1 MSDETVIGLLTDIRN
16 WTRAASYAD
25 VKALLVDAL
34 PDEKSR
40 SAYQMMDGNSSRDEI
55 RIKCKMSPNALLAL
69 GERCIAMGLMEL
81 RPDKKRVRLFDLRDF
96 GLIHDVNE

>member
-1 MSDETVIGLLTDIRN
+1 MTDEKVIALLTDIRN
-16 WTRAASYAD
+16 WTRAASYEA
-25 VKALLVDAL
+25 VKTLLVEAL

-55 RIKCKMSPNALLAL
+55 RIKCKMSPNGLVTL

-81 RPDKKRVRLFDLRDF
+81 SPDKKRVRLFDLRDF
-96 GLIHDVNE
+96 GLIDDMNE